1 MTIVARD
8 PVKLKEAKEE
18 ISKVCITSIQRIVAI
33 SCESILVQLL
43 STSIVPTNLQYM

>member
-18 ISKVCITSIQRIVAI
+18 ISKVCITSIQRIIAI
-33 SCESILVQLL
+33 SCKY
-43 STSIVPTNLQYM
+43 IVEMLNNP